1 MTILTGMIVGYSNV
15 KKIANTNEKFSGYIW
30 ADIEWAVPQRFMV
43 GFPS

>member
-1 MTILTGMIVGYSNV
+1 MTLLTGMIFVYSDI

-30 ADIEWAVPQRFMV
+30 ADIKWAVPQRLMV